1 MFFSEYKNPPMKRYS
16 QLTRLI
22 WNYYRESNSESQQ
35 LKILGN
41 CKVSRRWGDFRVNCP
56 NLEIADTV
64 SNLIPLLE
72 LPIIKLRLAKR
83 IKILI
88 DGDLFCVVSVGS
100 QHLSPSD
107 ARKYLTNS

>member
-1 MFFSEYKNPPMKRYS
+1 MKRYQ

-22 WNYYRESNSESQQ
+22 WNYYREDNSESQR

-41 CKVSRRWGDFRVNCP
+41 CKVNRRWGDFRINCP
-56 NLEIADTV
+56 SIEIAETV
-64 SNLIPLLE
+64 SDLIPLLE

-88 DGDLFCVVSVGS
+88 EGELFSLVTVGS
-100 QHLSPSD
+100 QHLTPAD
-107 ARKYLTNS
+107 AKKFLSNY